1 MVNLLRRLNWEILEH
16 PPYSPDMTPCD
27 FDIFVKT
34 KLQLTFRRVRF
45 RIRQAIEQ
53 SVRSLEQQDAV
64 DGIRRLP
71 GVWRRVLHV
80 GGEYF

>member
-1 MVNLLRRLNWEILEH
+1 MKLPLRGVRLR
-16 PPYSPDMTPCD
+16 T
-27 FDIFVKT
+27 T
-34 KLQLTFRRVRF
+34 
-45 RIRQAIEQ
+45 QAIRAAVEQ